1 MNEYVEKEMRLM
13 KRRKNFKLKYIE
25 RYMMMEQ
32 DKSSIKKILEQQN
45 DWGSGKQNKTKT
57 KMQNRNKNNKKKE
70 SE

>member
-45 DWGSGKQNKTKT
+45 DWGSGK
-57 KMQNRNKNNKKKE
+57 
-70 SE
+70 